1 MTTVYLP
8 NDKKNFFEDISKNV
22 IGIDEVGRGAL
33 CGPVVSCSVLLDK
46 SILEHPLVQEINDSK
61 KISEKKRDLLSDFI
75 KKFSTYSFGI
85 AENQE
90 IDKINILKA
99 TILSMQRSFEKF
111 KDYDNIVKIDGQKTF
126 ELNKNTVFII
136 KGDQKS
142 VSIAAASILAKN
154 HRDSFMKEM
163 SKTFP
168 EYEWGKNKGYGTM
181 NHMNAIKK
189 FGVTPLHRESFL
201 KKLNFRHRQ
210 PYRDL

>member
-46 SILEHPLVQEINDSK
+46 SILEHSLVQEINDSK
-61 KISEKKRDLLSDFI
+61 KISEKKRKLLSDFI

-85 AENQE
+85 TENQE

-111 KDYDNIVKIDGQKTF
+111 KDYDNIIKIDGQKTF

-168 EYEWGKNKGYGTM
+168 EYEWGKNKGYGTAS
-181 NHMNAIKK
+181 HMNAIKK